1 MKDEQEK
8 LLLVELEPVHQLLLE
23 FQSDYYKKINI

>member
-8 LLLVELEPVHQLLLE
+8 LLLAELVLVLQLLLE
-23 FQSDYYKKINI
+23 FQSDY